1 MNLLV
6 LILAIIAVAGV
17 VLHSLLWHT
26 VPSYRNPLL
35 FHLASLCGFVAVLVI
50 ALT

>member
-1 MNLLV
+1 MDLLV

-17 VLHSLLWHT
+17 AIHALLWHT
-26 VPSYRNPLL
+26 VPGYRSALL

-50 ALT
+50 ALK